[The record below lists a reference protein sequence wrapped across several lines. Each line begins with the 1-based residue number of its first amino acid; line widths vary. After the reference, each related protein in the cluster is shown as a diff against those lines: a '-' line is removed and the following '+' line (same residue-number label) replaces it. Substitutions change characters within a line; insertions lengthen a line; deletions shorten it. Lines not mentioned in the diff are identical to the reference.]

1 MIILDENTKCL
12 VQGITGKQGSFHT
25 EQMLKYKTNIVAGV
39 TPGKGGQEIFG
50 VPVFDSIEE
59 AKEKTDVNASII
71 FVPAPFAKD
80 AAFESIDH
88 LDLVII
94 ITEHIPVHDT
104 MEIMAYAK
112 QKGVTVIGPN
122 TPGVISP
129 KVGKLGIMP
138 THIFSE
144 GKVGVI
150 SRSGTLTY
158 EIASQLTR
166 SGIGQSTCIG
176 IGGDPVIGTP
186 YIEVLEM
193 FENDPET
200 DEIVLIGEIGGTAE
214 EAAAEYIKENVSKP
228 VVAYIAGIS
237 APPGKR
243 MGHAGAIIA
252 GNSGTAKSKM
262 AALEAAGVK
271 VAEKPSD
278 IVNYIKE
285 IRGE

>member
-1 MIILDENTKCL
+1 M
-12 VQGITGKQGSFHT
+12 
-25 EQMLKYKTNIVAGV
+25 
-39 TPGKGGQEIFG
+39 
-50 VPVFDSIEE
+50 
-59 AKEKTDVNASII
+59 
-71 FVPAPFAKD
+71 PAPFAKD

-94 ITEHIPVHDT
+94 ITEHIPIHDT

-112 QKGVTVIGPN
+112 AKGVTVIGPN

-144 GKVGVI
+144 GDVGVI

-166 SGIGQSTCIG
+166 AGIGQSTCVG

-186 YIEVLEM
+186 YIEVLDM

-200 DEIVLIGEIGGTAE
+200 KEIVLIGEIGGGAE
-214 EAAAEYIKENVSKP
+214 EAAAEYIKDNITKP
-228 VVAYIAGIS
+228 VVAYIAGLS

-243 MGHAGAIIA
+243 MGLRFQHFFFNPLIIQVIVRHMVLYFIFQIW
-252 GNSGTAKSKM
+252 GF
-262 AALEAAGVK
+262 VK
-271 VAEKPSD
+271 
-278 IVNYIKE
+278 IKACSSNMHLFCFP
-285 IRGE
+285 